1 MRGDC
6 LIISG
11 FQKLTLL
18 DFPGKTA
25 CTVFTPGCNFRC
37 PFCHNTSLV
46 LQPCESERIPEGEI
60 LAYLDKRKGIL
71 DGVVITGGEPL
82 LHSDIPDFLR
92 KVKNL
97 GYKIKL
103 DTNGSMPELLLR
115 ITEDGLV
122 DYVAMDIKNSPDQY
136 AKTVGISDLDLS
148 PVRRSVEILM
158 NGDTEYEFRTTLVS
172 GLHTQGSVKDLA
184 KWISGAK
191 RYYLQRFKDSGN
203 LISPDGLSSF
213 NEVEMKEFADLVK
226 PYVSTVQL
234 RGI

>member
-1 MRGDC
+1 M
-6 LIISG
+6 IISG

-92 KVKNL
+92 EVKNL

-226 PYVSTVQL
+226 PYVPTVQL

>member
-1 MRGDC
+1 M
-6 LIISG
+6 IISG

-226 PYVSTVQL
+226 PYVPTVQL